1 VLAKHHPG
9 LWEALPLLAQ
19 DVIVKQVQAGSPEA
33 VRKIVDALQDNI
45 DQVLDTK
52 EMAVSTL
59 RRDPAL
65 MVRLVKDISRPE
77 MAFIARSGIYFGF
90 ALGLVQTLVWA
101 LTREPIVLPLFGM
114 CIGWLTDW
122 LAIKLVF
129 FPRER
134 RLGFQGIFQK
144 RRDEVASQYGEL
156 IAREVMTVPNI
167 LDAVLNGPR
176 ADRLKALVQKVVWQT
191 VDEQA
196 NLARPVVAAAIG
208 DKRLTEMKREA
219 ALKAIERLPET
230 IRHAEDYLTETLD
243 VRNTIATKMR
253 DLTRAEYEDLLRP
266 AFRRDEWKLI
276 AVGAV
281 IGFLVGEL
289 QVLLL

>member
-1 VLAKHHPG
+1 
-9 LWEALPLLAQ
+9 
-19 DVIVKQVQAGSPEA
+19 
-33 VRKIVDALQDNI
+33 
-45 DQVLDTK
+45 
-52 EMAVSTL
+52 
-59 RRDPAL
+59 
-65 MVRLVKDISRPE
+65 

-114 CIGWLTDW
+114 CIGLVTDW

-134 RLGFQGIFQK
+134 RLGFQGIFQR
-144 RRDEVASQYGEL
+144 RRDEVAEQYGEL

-167 LDAVLNGPR
+167 LEAVLNGPR

-196 NLARPVVAAAIG
+196 ALARPVVAAAIG
-208 DKRLTEMKREA
+208 DRRLTEMKREA
-219 ALKAIERLPET
+219 ALKAIERLPDT

-243 VRNTIATKMR
+243 VGNTIATKMR
-253 DLTRAEYEDLLRP
+253 DLTRAEYEGLLRP

-276 AVGAV
+276 AVGAA
-281 IGFLVGEL
+281 IGFLVGDL
-289 QVLLL
+289 QILLL